1 MNFTTWQNKD
11 LEDPEFCRAVFLNLH
26 EVLQTFPKFKTLEK
40 VPETLPRLREFK
52 AFSRKKTWNIPNF
65 AGTVFLSHHWV
76 TQTFPKFET
85 LEKVLKTQ
93 SSPK

>member
-52 AFSRKKTWNIPNF
+52 EFSRKKTWKIPNF
-65 AGTVFLSHHWV
+65 AGAVF
-76 TQTFPKFET
+76 FN
-85 LEKVLKTQ
+85 
-93 SSPK
+93 SSPGYTNFSKVRNFGKVP